1 MYFAPQTITKTTNM
15 RKNYRYLPLL
25 LMAVMFSF
33 TALAQNTTITGN
45 VRNSTNKDV
54 VPAVSITIKGTSVG
68 TFTDEK
74 GNFKLVTSQKLPL
87 TLVISSVGY
96 ESKEINVT
104 SATEIVQVDFTPS
117 STLGT
122 EVVVSASR
130 VPERILESPVS
141 IERVGT
147 ATIRNTPATNYYD
160 IIRTLKGVDVTTA
173 SLTFTSVT
181 TRGFNG
187 SGNTRFNQFV
197 DGMDNQAPGLNFSV
211 GSVIG
216 LTELDVD
223 NMELLPGASSALYG
237 SGGMNGTLL
246 INSKNPFKYQGFSA
260 QIKQGIMHV
269 GAGNNDPIKPSPYYD
284 WSFRWGKTLGE
295 KFAFKI
301 GMQFI
306 QAKDWVAN
314 DQTNYTGAGTGA
326 ANHTLPGNRLTDPNY
341 DGVNVYG
348 DETTAN
354 MFDVASSVQSQ
365 TRAGILAATG
375 NTVDIVALMNAAL
388 PANATQAQIG
398 AFIGSLPAALQGSVT
413 NLVPFYFGLRNNIIP
428 KQNVSRTGYKENEVI
443 NNNTV
448 SYKFSGGLYYK
459 ITPSVEASLTGNWGT
474 GNTVYTGSDRY
485 SLKNL
490 KVGQYKMEFKSNTW
504 FIRAY
509 TTQENSGD
517 AYNATITTRL
527 FNEAWKA
534 STTWYP
540 QYVAAYVQSFSLGA
554 DPFTSHQNARAFADV
569 GRPAAG
575 TSQFTSLYDQVRSKP
590 IPVGGKFLDRTNLY
604 QIEGQYNLTSAI
616 KVLEVIV
623 GGSWRQYALNSQGT
637 LFADST
643 GPIHTNE
650 FGAYLQVAKKIFDD
664 KLKLTASIRY
674 DKNDNFKGKFTPRF
688 SAVWTVAK
696 DHNIRLSYQNAY
708 RFPSNQNQWINLN
721 TGAGILIGGLPSLRT
736 FYHFDT
742 NPVFTAA
749 SILSGGTPVQQQ
761 FGEYKPESV
770 NSYEL
775 GYKGLF
781 GKRVLVDLYGYYAKY
796 QDFIGRISVI
806 QFNNPAN
813 PAQGYNGFS
822 VSVNSANTVNTYG
835 AGLGIDYLL
844 KKNFAIT
851 FNLSS
856 DNIDNPDP
864 TFATYFNTPKY
875 RTNIGLSNSGFGFE
889 KRFGFNV
896 QYRWQDKFSM
906 EADFKQGNVPAFST
920 LDAQLS
926 YKLPSYRS
934 IIKIGGT
941 NIANKYYI
949 TAYGNPAIG
958 ALYYISFGYNVF

>member
-1 MYFAPQTITKTTNM
+1 MKRALHLRLAM
-15 RKNYRYLPLL
+15 LL
-25 LMAVMFSF
+25 FSLF
-33 TALAQNTTITGN
+33 SIQAFSQTTITGH
-45 VRNSTNKDV
+45 VRNAISKEV
-54 VPAVSITIKGTSVG
+54 VPAVSVTVKGSNAG
-68 TFTDEK
+68 TFTNEK
-74 GNFKLVTSQKLPL
+74 GDFKLITTQKLPV
-87 TLVISSVGY
+87 TLVFSSVGY
-96 ESKEINVT
+96 ETKEWSVMDAANPV
-104 SATEIVQVDFTPS
+104 EISFVPAS
-117 STLGT
+117 SLGS

-141 IERVGT
+141 IERVG
-147 ATIRNTPATNYYD
+147 AISIRNTPATSYYD

-173 SLTFTSVT
+173 SLTFNSVT

-269 GAGNNDPIKPSPYYD
+269 GGNANDPIGPSPYYD
-284 WSFRWGKTLGE
+284 WSFRWGKKVSD
-295 KFAFKI
+295 KFAFKL
-301 GMQFI
+301 GAQFI

-314 DQTNYTGAGTGA
+314 DQTNYTGAGTGS
-326 ANHTLPGNRLTDPNY
+326 ANHTIPGNRQSDPNY

-348 DETTAN
+348 DETSAN
-354 MFDVASSVQSQ
+354 MFDVASSVQGQ

-375 NTVDIVALMNAAL
+375 NTLDIVQLMNASL

-398 AFIGSLPAALQGSVT
+398 AFIGSLPAALQPSVT
-413 NLVPFYFGLRNNIIP
+413 NMVPFYFGLRNNIIP
-428 KQNVSRTGYKENEVI
+428 KQNVSRTGYKESDVI

-448 SYKFSGGLYYK
+448 DFKISGGLYYK
-459 ITPSVEASLTGNWGT
+459 ISSRTELSLTGNWGT

-490 KVGQYKMEFKSNTW
+490 KVGQYKLEFKSTNW
-504 FIRAY
+504 FLRGY

-527 FNEAWKA
+527 FNEAWKP
-534 STTWYP
+534 STTWFP
-540 QYVAAYVQSFSLGA
+540 QFVGAYVQSRSAGA
-554 DPFTSHQNARAFADV
+554 DDFTSYQNARGYADV
-569 GRPAAG
+569 GRPTAG
-575 TSQFTSLYDQVRSKP
+575 SAQFTSLYDAVRSKP
-590 IPVGGKFLDRTNLY
+590 IPVGGGFLDRTNLY
-604 QIEGQYNLTSAI
+604 HVEGQYNFSSLVKFA
-616 KVLEVIV
+616 EVIA
-623 GGSWRQYALNSQGT
+623 GASWRQYVLNSQGT

-650 FGAYLQVAKKIFDD
+650 LGAYLQVAKKIFND
-664 KLKLTASIRY
+664 KLKLTASVRY

-696 DHNIRLSYQNAY
+696 NQNIRASYQNAY

-742 NPVFTAA
+742 NPVINPTTGK
-749 SILSGGTPVQQQ
+749 IQT

-770 NSYEL
+770 NSFEL

-781 GKRVLVDLYGYYAKY
+781 GKRVLVDLYGYYSKY
-796 QDFIGRISVI
+796 KDFIGRTSVI
-806 QFNNPAN
+806 QSKSGNPATIDPTN
-813 PAQGYNGFS
+813 ASTYTGFS

-835 AGLGIDYLL
+835 AGLGIDYMLE
-844 KKNFAIT
+844 KNYAIN
-851 FNLSS
+851 FNVST
-856 DNIDNPDP
+856 DNIDNPDA

-875 RTNIGLSNSGFGFE
+875 RFNIGLSNSGFGFE
-889 KRFGFNV
+889 KRFGFHF
-896 QYRWQDKFSM
+896 QYRWQDKFFT
-906 EADFKQGNVPAFST
+906 EADFKQGDVAAFGT
-920 LDAQLS
+920 LDGQVS
-926 YKLPSYRS
+926 YKLSPIRS
-934 IIKIGGT
+934 VIKIGAT
-941 NIANKYYI
+941 NILNKYYL
-949 TAYGNPAIG
+949 TAFGNPSIG
-958 ALYYISFGYNVF
+958 GLYYISFGYNVF